1 MKNVSNDNKINSSE
15 EESYSIFKND
25 KNIFPSLKK
34 ELIFD
39 MNKDKY
45 FLYENNINN
54 KNNKNKLF
62 Q

>member
-45 FLYENNINN
+45 FLYGKK
-54 KNNKNKLF
+54 KNQIK
-62 Q
+62 